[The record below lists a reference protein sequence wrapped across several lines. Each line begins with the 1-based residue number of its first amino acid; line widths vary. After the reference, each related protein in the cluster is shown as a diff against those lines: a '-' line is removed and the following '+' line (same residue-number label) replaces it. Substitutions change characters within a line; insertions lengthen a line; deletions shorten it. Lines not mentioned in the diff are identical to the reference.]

1 MSSLRLTAKESEQG
15 EKGADNR
22 QDAVHH
28 KIVFEAGQ
36 SAVVGYAISIIQ
48 SLTMTELEK
57 AYVRDSG
64 FQSYFSSSSSTVG
77 MVITIGV
84 GLLINFFLFRFCTQA
99 KKATELQDGAA
110 LGRSFGNLK
119 SYFMIMGILAIVFA
133 ALFVFAF
140 LFGLAR

>member
-1 MSSLRLTAKESEQG
+1 MQQENNESLFEEIEFDHVA
-15 EKGADNR
+15 R
-22 QDAVHH
+22 QHILGICQWGM
-28 KIVFEAGQ
+28 IVVVL
-36 SAVVGYAISIIQ
+36 AVVGYAISIVQ
-48 SLTMTELEK
+48 ALTMTELER
-57 AYVRDSG
+57 AARDSG
-64 FQSYFSSSSSTVG
+64 FQSYFSSSSSIVG
-77 MVITIGV
+77 MVLTIGM

>member
-1 MSSLRLTAKESEQG
+1 MQQENNESLFEEIEFDHVA
-15 EKGADNR
+15 R
-22 QDAVHH
+22 QHILGICQWGM
-28 KIVFEAGQ
+28 IVVVL
-36 SAVVGYAISIIQ
+36 AVVGYAISIIQ